1 MRIGLIL
8 LACLILFAGCG
19 GAPEPETQTPEGA
32 RSMASFAAFK
42 DQLITATDLQD
53 SVARAEAVDA
63 LWKSLDRIP
72 FVAGG
77 QVAFLYRGPANHVS
91 FAGDFT
97 GWSPDA
103 AVARRM
109 GNSDVWLRE
118 ETFPADARLDY
129 KVVVDGNWILDP
141 ANPAIQRSG
150 FGDNSELAMPDYVSS
165 EWAARRP
172 EVPRG
177 DLTPGTLSSPALGY
191 AVDYLVYTPVGFAEM
206 SALPVIYVTDGHEYA
221 HDVMGSLVAVMD
233 NLIAAGKLRP
243 MMAVFMDPRVGGR
256 NLRSEQYILNERF
269 VEFVARDLVPVIDAA
284 YPTSPDR
291 ADRGI
296 LGTSLGG
303 LNSAFFALKATDTF
317 QRIAIQS
324 PAYHAGDGKI
334 IGLFQ
339 KASRLD
345 VDIYMTWGT
354 FNDFGETT
362 DRFQRILDKKG
373 YDYRFKVVNEG
384 HSWGNWRALVDDILL
399 AFWPAL

>member
-1 MRIGLIL
+1 VRIGLIL

-150 FGDNSELAMPDYVSS
+150 FGDNSELAMPGYVPSP
-165 EWAARRP
+165 WAERRP

-339 KASRLD
+339 KAPRLD